1 MKTLERIEQLKRAIA
16 TKLGTRVN
24 SLSLKNRKRLLL
36 LTGCM
41 VVGLCLYIAIAPFRR
56 ADAVFVIIPKDHI
69 PASIVPPDPLFSADD
84 ITMLRQFKQMMDSL
98 RLYDSKTY
106 TEILGDRQGLLDSVE
121 MLIQLYQ

>member
-1 MKTLERIEQLKRAIA
+1 MKTSEKIEQLKRAIA
-16 TKLGTRVN
+16 TGLSAGVN
-24 SLSLKNRKRLLL
+24 RLSLKNRKRLLL
-36 LTGCM
+36 FTGCM
-41 VVGLCLYIAIAPFRR
+41 VVGLCLYIAITPFRR

-69 PASIVPPDPLFSADD
+69 PATIVPPEPLFSVDD

-98 RLYDSKTY
+98 KIYDSKTY